1 MALEL
6 LVSAKTSA
14 SQRFEINSQG
24 GWHVG
29 PPLLQ
34 RSTIEAGDIEV
45 GSMARRLVFVA
56 SNGFAGG
63 GLAGTP
69 ASAVTSRDP
78 KEVR

>member
-1 MALEL
+1 MAPEL
-6 LVSAKTSA
+6 RFYAAANA
-14 SQRFEINSQG
+14 SKRTKINSQG

-78 KEVR
+78 KEV